1 MLNQTDTIPLCTY
14 TKAGY
19 SNMDYFKNFALT
31 IKKIAIPV
39 INCQKLTKNHYNKP
53 QLTKDE
59 LYGHY
64 FKITKRN

>member
-14 TKAGY
+14 TKVGY
-19 SNMDYFKNFALT
+19 FNMDYFKNFALT

-53 QLTKDE
+53 
-59 LYGHY
+59 
-64 FKITKRN
+64 